1 MGLSKEVPEKKI
13 VKVLSRRWIGSGAI
27 ILDFNSASGVEK
39 SVRSQSRYGTMGQRA
54 IVKVQAKDR
63 MALCDSEVIGINRN
77 GWPRGRLIKRRILWV
92 AGTYEDQE
100 KERERPGW
108 YPGSEMSR

>member
-1 MGLSKEVPEKKI
+1 MDRIRGDYPRLQFCLWCREECEKPKQI
-13 VKVLSRRWIGSGAI
+13 WYNGA
-27 ILDFNSASGVEK
+27 E
-39 SVRSQSRYGTMGQRA
+39 A

-63 MALCDSEVIGINRN
+63 MALCDSEVRGINRN
-77 GWPRGRLIKRRILWV
+77 GWPQGRLIKRRILWV

>member
-1 MGLSKEVPEKKI
+1 MDRIRGDYPQLQFCLWCREECEKPKQI
-13 VKVLSRRWIGSGAI
+13 RYNGA
-27 ILDFNSASGVEK
+27 E
-39 SVRSQSRYGTMGQRA
+39 A

-63 MALCDSEVIGINRN
+63 MALCDSEVRGINRN
-77 GWPRGRLIKRRILWV
+77 GWPQGRLIKRRILWV